1 MESSG
6 DLSHLARLVTVFSG
20 QRPMDF
26 YNLQAYMAYRR
37 PSCFIAVG
45 SGLFSPSGFIPSGVE
60 VGCGEL
66 VGGGFGVV
74 LDHVSRK
81 PTEDLSAKCR

>member
-1 MESSG
+1 
-6 DLSHLARLVTVFSG
+6 
-20 QRPMDF
+20 MDF

-45 SGLFSPSGFIPSGVE
+45 SDLFSPSGFIPSGAE